1 MSDTQAPLLRDL
13 ISIPERVHQ
22 GDFVLK
28 LSEGVSDAHA
38 AETVANYVVTDQLR
52 RAFDEAMGFIQRA
65 TEERKSAA
73 CYLHGSFGSGKSHFM
88 AVLNLLLAGN
98 PRARAISELA
108 PVVDRHNAWTQ
119 QRRFLMVPFHMIGAR
134 DVESAVLGGYAEH
147 VRRIHPEAPVPGFY
161 LGERLFEDAKGQRAH
176 YGDEAFLSLI
186 HI

>member
-1 MSDTQAPLLRDL
+1 MGDTQAPLLRDL
-13 ISIPERVHQ
+13 ITIPERVHQ

-38 AETVANYVVTDQLR
+38 EETVKNYVVTDQLR
-52 RAFDEAMGFIQRA
+52 KSFDDALGFIQCA

-108 PVVDRHNAWTQ
+108 PVVDRHNAWNPASSLPDGAFPHD
-119 QRRFLMVPFHMIGAR
+119 RRAGRGKRSIGGLCRACTPRSSRGAGAR
-134 DVESAVLGGYAEH
+134 VLSG
-147 VRRIHPEAPVPGFY
+147 
-161 LGERLFEDAKGQRAH
+161 
-176 YGDEAFLSLI
+176 
-186 HI
+186 